1 LAIHI
6 SDSLPGGM
14 SPPRPGRVMV
24 KTLYPKVDALSEFAF
39 ATPGI
44 MGSMI
49 AREASFII
57 SRRFIFKSR
66 VQGQGA
72 FPQQIADRHKA
83 EASDDIY

>member
-1 LAIHI
+1 
-6 SDSLPGGM
+6 
-14 SPPRPGRVMV
+14 MV